1 MQKLIKKII
10 LSILAAIVLT
20 FSVVPYAKAQG
31 SWYNQGFPEWY
42 LKVYDTTNPQE
53 IFGERYTAAQV
64 QWIFYT
70 LFSIPFNLLGD
81 VFGQELPNCIL
92 SGDLGQCFSAIF
104 PTSGTPG
111 TINTAQRKNF
121 FQILTEDR
129 PLSGITYVKNIAR
142 KFHLIPEAR
151 AQEGFGFGRL
161 DPILPIWKTTRNF
174 AYALFVLTAI
184 VFSFMIMFRVKIA
197 PQTIITVQS
206 ALPKLVIAAIL
217 VTFSYA
223 IAGFLVDLMYVFIG
237 LVSLFF
243 SPQDPVAT
251 FELLTKGLPITGNLY
266 TGIFGPFLVYLLAV
280 LIVLAVVLFSE
291 VGLVGI
297 LVGVGS
303 LFAGTMLATG
313 ATGGGAAIIFALLLI
328 IVFFVLLLLVLWH
341 FARTIIMLI
350 KAFANVLLLTIFA
363 PLQITLGALVPS
375 FGFGAWI
382 KSLAGNLAVFP
393 VTGFMIML
401 AFRFLGLALTTS
413 FPQGDTLQGVLRTM
427 VGTPLADAY
436 LGATSAAWPPLLG
449 GERLIPLIFVG
460 VSIVIFSLIPKA
472 ADLIKSLVEGKP
484 FAYGTAI
491 GEIGRPVSKVW
502 DSGPVRSFREAGSRR
517 TGAEIS
523 EFLGDVAGSAGATGT
538 RARLKEIADS
548 LRMGRGR

>member
-1 MQKLIKKII
+1 MQRLIKKLI

-20 FSVVPYAKAQG
+20 FSFVPYARAQG
-31 SWYNQGFPEWY
+31 AWYNQSFPEWY

-70 LFSIPFNLLGD
+70 LFSAPFNLLGN
-81 VFGQELPNCIL
+81 VFGPELPNCIL
-92 SGDLGQCFSAIF
+92 SGDVGPCFSKIF
-104 PTSGTPG
+104 PSSSAPG
-111 TINTAQRKNF
+111 ATNTAHRKNF
-121 FQILTEDR
+121 FQVLVEDR

-142 KFHLIPEAR
+142 KFHLIPEAK

-184 VFSFMIMFRVKIA
+184 IFSFMIMFRVKIS

-206 ALPKLVIAAIL
+206 ALPKLVVAAIL

-251 FELLTKGLPITGNLY
+251 FELLTKGILISGNLY
-266 TGIFGPFLVYLLAV
+266 SGIFGPFLVYLLAV

-291 VGLVGI
+291 LGLLGI
-297 LVGVGS
+297 FVAVGS
-303 LFAGTMLATG
+303 LFVSAAFATG
-313 ATGGGAAIIFALLLI
+313 ATGGGAIVIFGLLLI
-328 IVFFVLLLLVLWH
+328 LVFFVLLLLILWH
-341 FARTIIMLI
+341 FARAILMLI
-350 KAFANVLLLTIFA
+350 RAFANILLLTIFA
-363 PLQITLGALVPS
+363 PLQITLGTLIPS
-375 FGFGAWI
+375 FGFGSWV
-382 KSLAGNLAVFP
+382 KSLAGNLMVFP

-401 AFRFLGLALTTS
+401 AFRFLGLALSTS
-413 FPQGDTLQGVLRTM
+413 FPQGEAIQNVLRIFI
-427 VGTPLADAY
+427 GAPLADAS
-436 LGATSAAWPPLLG
+436 LGVTSAAWPPLLG

-460 VSIVIFSLIPKA
+460 VSVIIFSLIPKA
-472 ADLIKSLVEGKP
+472 ADLIKSMVEGKP

-491 GEIGRPVSKVW
+491 GEVGAPIRAIGGL
-502 DSGPVRSFREAGSRR
+502 GPVRSYREAAARESAATFIGGPQAWLQKR
-517 TGAEIS
+517 GFQDLS
-523 EFLGDVAGSAGATGT
+523 ETLGNIRD
-538 RARLKEIADS
+538 RLTS
-548 LRMGRGR
+548 GRS